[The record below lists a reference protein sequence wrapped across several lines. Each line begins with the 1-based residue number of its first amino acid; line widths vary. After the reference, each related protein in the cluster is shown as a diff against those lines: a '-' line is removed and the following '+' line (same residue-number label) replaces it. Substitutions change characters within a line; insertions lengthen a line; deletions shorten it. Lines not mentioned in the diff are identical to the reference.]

1 MIPDILLLLAI
12 VSGFLAGL
20 LIGLA
25 VWHRTRSA
33 FQLEREE
40 FFTLPK
46 SGLVLYRGS
55 RAPGG
60 WFGVTDVLAPAG
72 YIYIERGEEGIL

>member
-1 MIPDILLLLAI
+1 MRKLKLPLTNDWQSFAEVRKWADALL
-12 VSGFLAGL
+12 V
-20 LIGLA
+20 
-25 VWHRTRSA
+25 
-33 FQLEREE
+33 QLEKEE
-40 FFTLPK
+40 FFTLPR

-60 WFGVTDVLAPAG
+60 WFEVTDVLAPSG